1 MKQIILFLFCRP
13 TDHIFFAILPVDQK
27 INLVSPYS
35 IMLIETVTQ
44 SKISCINVHCDKES
58 YSRQFHIL
66 WMYVF
71 SYTVPFLIKV
81 STKNPPY

>member
-1 MKQIILFLFCRP
+1 MLLVFYRP
-13 TDHIFFAILPVDQK
+13 TDPILFATLPVDQK

-44 SKISCINVHCDKES
+44 SKISCITVHCDKES

-81 STKNPPY
+81 STKNPPC